1 MNRNWS
7 CRDKCLVWWRDDS
20 EEGGNLWEGRIVSLK
35 DKSSDFPG
43 SPWERCVIS
52 YKSDPTNTHCHSPWE
67 LHDPDCLWVHPQVDA
82 DKRNRILSYFDRL
95 LQSASTDQVFF
106 LFLFFW
112 MQSGKQSQVSHHLLL
127 FHFRIILEFSSWK
140 KLPRRKVS

>member
-106 LFLFFW
+106 LFCSFGCKVVSKVKFLIIFSFSISGLFW
-112 MQSGKQSQVSHHLLL
+112 NS
-127 FHFRIILEFSSWK
+127 
-140 KLPRRKVS
+140 